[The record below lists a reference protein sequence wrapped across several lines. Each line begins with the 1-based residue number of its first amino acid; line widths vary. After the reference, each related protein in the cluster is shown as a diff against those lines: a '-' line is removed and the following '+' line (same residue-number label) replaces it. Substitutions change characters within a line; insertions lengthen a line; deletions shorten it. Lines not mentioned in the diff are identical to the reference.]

1 MLEWKSARGRKK
13 VIEVHVCVL
22 YMQLYNMV
30 KKLKAGLTS
39 WGVKPKDVVLLLS
52 PNCPEFPIVYLAVV
66 LLGAVV
72 APSNPLNTH
81 ADIAKQLAQ
90 ASVKFMVTVPDL
102 LSKIEGCALPTM
114 LIGKYYFRTHAYE
127 LMSWVTSTLFV
138 QRVAFNSQSF

>member
-1 MLEWKSARGRKK
+1 MQEGGKK
-13 VIEVHVCVL
+13 IIKVDVYVL

-30 KKLKAGLTS
+30 KKTATALTS

-52 PNCPEFPIVYLAVV
+52 PNLPEFPIVYLAVV

-81 ADIAKQLAQ
+81 ADVAKQLAQ
-90 ASVKFMVTVPDL
+90 ASVKFVVTVPEL

-114 LIGKYYFRTHAYE
+114 LIGKYYFKNGP
-127 LMSWVTSTLFV
+127 MS
-138 QRVAFNSQSF
+138 